1 MAHQQLAYAKKC
13 FIQFFI
19 LFFLTVIYAS
29 LGACLFL
36 YIEHC
41 YDVVPA
47 GLSLSEK
54 IAEKLC
60 MYLKLSSNTSQEN
73 STLHRNFTD
82 DCKEYELSKVDI
94 TCILNGDNFTKW
106 FKYTM
111 SAIYT
116 IGYGVIVT
124 RSDLG
129 KIVTMLYTPPGLGL
143 AVGSYIPAGNGL
155 VALTTAFVH
164 MFERKI
170 MKAKEIKC
178 CELKVL
184 LIQTFLS
191 IAVVIGIGAWV
202 TIDDLEDYR
211 FLDGVYYA
219 FITVTTIGFGD
230 FEWKFELYYKKLHL
244 FLFTATFYSIGL
256 GLFASLAT
264 SISACVSK
272 YSYVFKICCR
282 KREEHDEEE
291 QVA

>member
-1 MAHQQLAYAKKC
+1 
-13 FIQFFI
+13 
-19 LFFLTVIYAS
+19 
-29 LGACLFL
+29 
-36 YIEHC
+36 
-41 YDVVPA
+41 
-47 GLSLSEK
+47 
-54 IAEKLC
+54 
-60 MYLKLSSNTSQEN
+60 
-73 STLHRNFTD
+73 
-82 DCKEYELSKVDI
+82 
-94 TCILNGDNFTKW
+94 
-106 FKYTM
+106 
-111 SAIYT
+111 
-116 IGYGVIVT
+116 
-124 RSDLG
+124 
-129 KIVTMLYTPPGLGL
+129 MLYTPPGLGL